1 MSREL
6 RLFLEDIQ
14 ESIERI
20 EEYTGGLTESEFTK
34 RLETQDAVIRRLEIV
49 GEAVKHLPEEIRG
62 RYPKIPWAEV
72 AGMRN
77 LVAHEYFGV
86 KTERIWQTIQ
96 DDLPSLKRIV
106 RQLLDQEV

>member
-34 RLETQDAVIRRLEIV
+34 RLETQDAVIRRLEII
-49 GEAVKHLPEEIRG
+49 GEAVKHLPEEIKDQN
-62 RYPKIPWAEV
+62 PKIPWSQI

-77 LVAHEYFGV
+77 LVADEYFEV
-86 KTERIWQTIQ
+86 KTERIWETIQ
-96 DDLPSLKRIV
+96 NDLPSLKRVV